1 MPDSESLSQ
10 KLNDLNFELET
21 VRERFEEKV
30 GNLEIKIFRLEKL
43 QMCKPALLDQGQ
55 IWELVAVLFAVFS
68 LKNRP
73 EAFLAGFSTFL
84 AIKML

>member
-1 MPDSESLSQ
+1 M
-10 KLNDLNFELET
+10 
-21 VRERFEEKV
+21 

-43 QMCKPALLDQGQ
+43 QMCKPTLFDQGQ
-55 IWELVAVLFAVFS
+55 IWEAVAVLFAALS

-84 AIKML
+84 AIKMFLKNVETYN